1 MLSRRALLAG
11 AAGAAGA
18 AVTAS
23 TSAPVIRLDAVDV
36 HPPGFPTVEAVGWMS
51 RELERETGG
60 RIRIRQFPSGQLG
73 AEDDTL
79 GFARYNAIGFCRVAV
94 AALNNAF
101 PETKL
106 LALPYGFRSTGHMRR
121 VIDGPVGT
129 ELLNVFEGRG
139 LVGLAYYEAAPRSF
153 YNIRG
158 PIETP
163 GDLRG
168 LKIRSP
174 LSDMV
179 LETLAAMGAN
189 PTPLSF
195 GGVFSALET
204 HLIDGAENNL
214 PSYESSRHF
223 ETARYWS
230 ETEHSQSPDALL
242 MSKAAFD
249 ALLPADRELVKDI
262 ARRSVAVQRIAWD
275 KRVADSRAAVLA
287 AGALLNRPD
296 PAPFAAITEGVRR
309 RHTADPKLAALYRRI
324 EATA

>member
-1 MLSRRALLAG
+1 MLSRRAILGGVAG
-11 AAGAAGA
+11 AAGVAA
-18 AVTAS
+18 TAS
-23 TSAPVIRLDAVDV
+23 VSAPVTRLDAVDV
-36 HPPGFPTVEAVGWMS
+36 HPPGYPTVEAVRWMAQQ
-51 RELERETGG
+51 LERESGG
-60 RIRIRQFPSGQLG
+60 RLRIRQFPSGQLG

-79 GFARYNAIGFCRVAV
+79 GFARYNAIGFTRVAV

-121 VIDGPVGT
+121 VVDGPVGT
-129 ELLNVFEGRG
+129 ELLDIFEGRG
-139 LVGLAYYEAAPRSF
+139 LVGLAYYDAAPRSF

-163 GDLRG
+163 KDLHG

-242 MSKAAFD
+242 MSKHAYE
-249 ALLPADRELVKDI
+249 ALTPRDRDLVRDI
-262 ARRSVAVQRIAWD
+262 ARRSVDVQRAAWD
-275 KRVADSRAAVLA
+275 KRVAESRAAVLA
-287 AGALLNRPD
+287 AGAIVNRPD
-296 PAPFAAITEGVRR
+296 PAPFAAVTEGVRR
-309 RHTADPKLAALYRRI
+309 RHTAEPRMAALYRRI
-324 EATA
+324 EATS